1 LQRQLGN
8 QAVVALLRNGQPN
21 LSAPVG
27 LEGGELDRESE
38 STLRRASS
46 GGAPLDA
53 TTRSCFEGAFG
64 GADFSGVRLHRG
76 HEAGELS
83 NRLQA
88 KAFTVG
94 RHIYFGEE
102 AAPATT
108 PAGRELLAHELT
120 HTLQQTGDGI
130 HRMMRRPTMIQRVP
144 VDTPFKHDTIIKHP
158 DWHKEAEH
166 YERRLG
172 SYLYANPVAAR
183 AAQAGL
189 HKLHAVLQQYYTLNS
204 TQARKLFAKSDTESA
219 GQIGDGSD
227 DRALYELF
235 GNGNLREMMTAFYNA
250 AYYKGGKDNDP
261 GTTLKALLNDL
272 VSKNDMSR
280 ARELDLD
287 DKDLKVQAD
296 YIGGQFRS
304 VSEWFIRRVNPD
316 KAYNFSADVF
326 ALGNIAAQSQDWKG
340 DLAEI
345 TASQAPRAQRSA
357 EEKLTGAEKKYPA
370 QYRWMNAPLSDR
382 ELAFLRDND
391 KPLEVTGFDIVSVPL
406 EGMQLDEQGAP
417 TATAIRTIE
426 REPDVWSVEVHYEM
440 EGGAKKL
447 VDGKPI
453 ITDIVKI
460 VKAKKQVEKPRSHD
474 LALGTQGPELP
485 LQWVEG
491 AAYWRIDPDSM
502 WYKRVHD
509 DLGMP
514 VVAGVSGTTA
524 RMLKAFQWLNVGS
537 DMMLDFRMAVM
548 GWMLT
553 SWDHSLYEILRGSHM
568 AGVAGEGEAASFT
581 DAVAMYHHPFA
592 PLTTAE
598 LREKVCENRMFP
610 DEVIYD
616 RLARADRKDGG
627 LGEPGVAGLRT
638 ADRLS
643 GKLKAAA
650 DKEETGKGRVDPTVA
665 EWLST
670 NKTSAKEMWGRLSPA
685 HFLALT
691 AYTGAGH
698 SMINLVVGSAG
709 SGGFVGQKA
718 APYLFERQLHNFI
731 NEELREQKTSPEPL
745 VPSLAGD
752 PELKDLLKEYKAAK
766 EDPALRLKLAE
777 QMHKRVEVIAP
788 TLFQQM
794 KMHADML
801 VEALNLLPPAVGEVW
816 RGDWKVGGV
825 TDRGG
830 RALSAMAGLFGTY
843 GSRFID
849 INEFASTSRAQDKAL
864 RFLKNY
870 ASTSTSHPV
879 LLHLQLKGGRGRDI
893 SMFSKIADEKEV
905 LLMPGAK
912 FKVTGTRTEDFDG
925 KLGEVIEAEEV

>member
-1 LQRQLGN
+1 M
-8 QAVVALLRNGQPN
+8 
-21 LSAPVG
+21 
-27 LEGGELDRESE
+27 
-38 STLRRASS
+38 LRRSSS
-46 GGAPLDA
+46 GGTPLDE
-53 TTRSCFEGAFG
+53 TTRSSFESAFG
-64 GADFSGVRLHRG
+64 GADFSAVRLHRG
-76 HEAGELS
+76 RDASELS

-94 RHIYFGEE
+94 RHIYFGEG
-102 AAPATT
+102 TT
-108 PAGRELLAHELT
+108 PPTTAAGRQLLAHELT
-120 HTLQQTGDGI
+120 HTIQQTGDGI
-130 HRMMRRPTMIQRVP
+130 HRIMRRPTMIQRDL
-144 VDTPFKHDTIIKHP
+144 VDTPFKRETILKHP
-158 DWHKEAEH
+158 DWYKEAEH

-172 SYLYANPVAAR
+172 SYLYANGAAEM

-189 HKLHAVLQQYYTLNS
+189 QKMQVVLQQYYKLNS
-204 TQARKLFAKSDTESA
+204 TQARKLFAKSDPESA
-219 GQIGDGSD
+219 GQIGDGRD
-227 DRALYELF
+227 DRALYDLF
-235 GNGNLREMMTAFYNA
+235 ANGNLREVMTAFYNA
-250 AYYKGGKDNDP
+250 AYYKGGKDKADP
-261 GTTLKALLNDL
+261 GSTLKAVLNDL
-272 VSKNDMSR
+272 VGRNDM
-280 ARELDLD
+280 AGADALDLD
-287 DKDLKVQAD
+287 VEDLSRQAG

-304 VSEWFIRRVNPD
+304 VSEWLVRRVNPD

-345 TASQAPRAQRSA
+345 TASQAPRAERSA
-357 EEKLTGAEKKYPA
+357 EEKLTGSEKKYPA

-382 ELAFLRDND
+382 ELAFLQEND
-391 KPLEVTGFDIVSVPL
+391 KPLEVTGFDIVSVPI
-406 EGMQLDEQGAP
+406 EEMQLDEHGEP
-417 TATAIRTIE
+417 TTNAIRAME
-426 REPDVWSVEVHYEM
+426 READVWSVEVHYEM

-447 VDGKPI
+447 VDGKPVI
-453 ITDIVKI
+453 SDVLKI
-460 VKAKKQVEKPRSHD
+460 MKVKKQVEKPRSHD
-474 LALGTQGPELP
+474 LAPGAQGPEFP
-485 LQWVEG
+485 IQWVEG
-491 AAYWRIDPDSM
+491 AAFWRVDPDSM

-537 DMMLDFRMAVM
+537 HSVFDFRLAVM

-568 AGVAGEGEAASFT
+568 AGVAGDGEAAAVT
-581 DAVAMYHHPFA
+581 DAVRMYHHPFA

-598 LREKVCENRMFP
+598 LRDKVCENRMFP
-610 DEVIYD
+610 DEVIYN
-616 RLARADRKDGG
+616 RLARLDRKDGG
-627 LGEPGVAGLRT
+627 LGEPGVAGVRT

-650 DKEETGKGRVDPTVA
+650 DNEETGKGRVDPTVT

-670 NKTSAKEMWGRLSPA
+670 NNTTAKEMWGRLSPS

-709 SGGFVGQKA
+709 GGGFVGQKA
-718 APYLFERQLHNFI
+718 APILFERQLHSFI
-731 NEELREQKTSPEPL
+731 NEELREKKSSPEPL

-752 PELKDLLKEYKAAK
+752 PELKNLLRDFKAAK
-766 EDPALRLKLAE
+766 DDPATRMKLAE
-777 QMHKRVEVIAP
+777 QMHQRVDVIAP

-801 VEALNLLPPAVGEVW
+801 VEALNLLPAASGEVW

-825 TDRGG
+825 GDRSG
-830 RALSAMAGLFGTY
+830 RALNAVAGLFGTY

-849 INEFASTSRAQDKAL
+849 IKEFASTSRVQDKAM

-870 ASTSTSHPV
+870 SSTSTSHPV
-879 LLHLQLKGGRGRDI
+879 LLHLQLREGRGRDI
-893 SMFSKIADEKEV
+893 SVFSKIADEKEV

-912 FKVTGTRTEDFDG
+912 FKVTSTRTEDFDG